1 MADGSQQP
9 VQIMETQTGFDL
21 IASIAKWR
29 QELTAQ
35 AGLTLDDRRELETH
49 LQDSVADL
57 RHLGLNDEEVF
68 WLARRRVGVPQQLS
82 EEFVKENPARVWR
95 ERLLWIALALLGLQ
109 LWEAACFSLG
119 SPFVLVSWTMR
130 SVPEWL
136 AALRDMWHAPF
147 GNEFIYIVTAIWFA
161 VQVRRGRMNRLIS
174 SWEFLS
180 QSRLRFLS
188 ATIPLV
194 LVVVALEIIGRL
206 PFWEFMLNPVHRDLL
221 HSRYVADFTYSF
233 LLSVSSPLALV
244 FFIAWLIPERRNT
257 TDQLAETA
265 RQFWIGRQRSGTTE
279 AGPPPRWPFS
289 GSGVFS

>member
-1 MADGSQQP
+1 
-9 VQIMETQTGFDL
+9 METQTGFDL

-221 HSRYVADFTYSF
+221 HSRYVADFSYSF

-257 TDQLAETA
+257 TEQLAETGA
-265 RQFWIGRQRSGTTE
+265 SVRDRTSTVWH
-279 AGPPPRWPFS
+279 
-289 GSGVFS
+289 